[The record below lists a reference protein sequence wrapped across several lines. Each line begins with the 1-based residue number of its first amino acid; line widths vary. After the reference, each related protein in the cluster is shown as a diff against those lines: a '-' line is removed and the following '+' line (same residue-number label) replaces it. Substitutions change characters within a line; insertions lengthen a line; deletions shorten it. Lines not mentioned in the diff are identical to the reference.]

1 MQKRIMLIDDE
12 SSLRRSLSLGL
23 NQLGFDVEPCDCGFT
38 ALNKLELYKKNNVS
52 LDTILVDI
60 DLPDIDGR
68 KLGKIIK
75 AKYPNAKMLYITGYA
90 DKLDLAD
97 LDELQ
102 ADGLIEK
109 PFTADDILEEVNK
122 ILAKAPKTPVHK
134 VDEKREAKT
143 VATYVLIKVKDNIDF
158 FKLYKELYFMDGV
171 LYCDSTK
178 GDIDIFL
185 LIQAD
190 SLDGCKEIFEKK
202 IQTLEGIKEADFLPV
217 SVPMLN
223 DNIKEIINA
232 AGISMFDDM
241 PGMSKERDSKKSVYS
256 YVLLSVDREKLE
268 QLYPIL
274 RLTENVLYCDY
285 ITGQYNLVLMIYGTQ
300 FSEIDKVIENKII
313 NMDGVLKV
321 KEYPIINIFEM

>member
-12 SSLRRSLSLGL
+12 SSLRRSLALSL
-23 NQLGFDVEPCDCGFT
+23 NQLGFDVEPCENGYT
-38 ALNKLELYKKNNVS
+38 ALNKLELYKKNDIN
-52 LDTILVDI
+52 LDTVLVDI

-75 AKYPNAKMLYITGYA
+75 AKYPNTTMLYITGYA
-90 DKLDLAD
+90 NQLDFSEKDSLM
-97 LDELQ
+97 
-102 ADGLIEK
+102 ADGLVEK
-109 PFTADDILEEVNK
+109 PFTADDIIEEVNK
-122 ILAKAPKTPVHK
+122 ILAKNSKNDITKESEKT
-134 VDEKREAKT
+134 EAKT
-143 VATYVLIKVKDNIDF
+143 VSSYVLIKVKEDVDF
-158 FKLYKELYFMDGV
+158 FQLYKKLYFMDGV

-185 LIQAD
+185 LIQSD
-190 SLDGCKEIFEKK
+190 SLFGCKEIFENDIKN
-202 IQTLEGIKEADFLPV
+202 LDGIKEAQFLPISIPV
-217 SVPMLN
+217 LN

-232 AGISMFDDM
+232 AGISLFEDM

-256 YVLLSVDREKLE
+256 YVLLSIEREKLE

-285 ITGQYNLVLMIYGTQ
+285 ITGQYNLMLMIYGSQ
-300 FSEIDKVIENKII
+300 FSEIDKVIQNKII
-313 NMDGVLKV
+313 KLDGVLKV